1 MSDMRNRL
9 YEVNING
16 EIRVYADVT
25 LAELYAYMSAARFLR
40 EAGFDVEGD
49 PRLVFKM
56 AAEENFHVSVKEV
69 TLDLD

>member
-16 EIRVYADVT
+16 EIRVYPGKAM
-25 LAELYAYMSAARFLR
+25 AELHAYMSASRFLS
-40 EAGFDVEGD
+40 EAGFDVDSLEGD
-49 PRLVFKM
+49 LLKV
-56 AAEENFHVSVKEV
+56 AAEENHHVSVKEV

>member
-1 MSDMRNRL
+1 MSNRQSHL

-16 EIRVYADVT
+16 DIRVYPDIT

>member
-1 MSDMRNRL
+1 MSDMRKRL

-16 EIRVYADVT
+16 DITAYPNIT
-25 LAELYAYMSAARFLR
+25 LAELYAYMSASRFLR